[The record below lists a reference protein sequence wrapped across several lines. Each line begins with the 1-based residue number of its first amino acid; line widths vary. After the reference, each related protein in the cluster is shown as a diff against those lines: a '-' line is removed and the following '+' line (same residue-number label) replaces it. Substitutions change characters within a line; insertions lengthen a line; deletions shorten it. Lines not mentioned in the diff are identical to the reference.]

1 MPILLM
7 PIFSLFY
14 RRLLFGLAFL
24 LPFLLSSAQYVS
36 AQNATQNNLAD
47 TSWQWYLQDK
57 NWLNLESFQTKP
69 KADYQP
75 NLHFKNANPQ
85 YNYYFAA
92 LTIDKLAFRGHYF
105 EILPN
110 NGLKII
116 NLRTNETIN
125 VDNADAAAARYG
137 QHFLFEAN
145 DGVVYV
151 KHLSGEAGY
160 KIYKYN
166 VLGEL
171 IFSQQIQHTDKIETQ
186 KLNYFRPYLQYLAHT
201 PNELVFASYEPQK
214 KETHIVNL
222 NDASLKKYD
231 FSAQG
236 GIRNTIDIGQNR
248 VFHGF
253 IYSPANSQNL
263 EIQFLT
269 IDKKL
274 SLTAV
279 LKAAYNSFEGILK
292 DNILTV
298 VAYDRSRSGAQLL
311 GIDINTNTIIWTKQ
325 IAAQTQPPTP
335 FYNKMWLSHIEN
347 KIILEGTE
355 AGRKYLQIYDFERG
369 NLLFSNLK

>member
-1 MPILLM
+1 ML
-7 PIFSLFY
+7 IFSLIFSPVFSLNFSPFF
-14 RRLLFGLAFL
+14 RRTLLAFSLSL
-24 LPFLLSSAQYVS
+24 LGFAQIVS
-36 AQNATQNNLAD
+36 AQISLAD
-47 TSWQWYLQDK
+47 SSLQWYLQGK
-57 NWLNLESFQTKP
+57 NWLQLQTFQTKP
-69 KADYQP
+69 KTDYQP
-75 NLHFKNANPQ
+75 NLHYKNSHPQ

-110 NGLKII
+110 NGLKIT
-116 NLRTNETIN
+116 NLRSDATFT
-125 VDNADAAAARYG
+125 VDNPDAQTARYG

-151 KHLSGEAGY
+151 KHLSGDAGY

-171 IFSQQIQHTDKIETQ
+171 LFSQQIQHTDKVSTE
-186 KLNYFRPYLQYLAHT
+186 KLEYFRPYLQYLSHT
-201 PNELVFASYEPQK
+201 PNELLFASYEPQK
-214 KETHIVNL
+214 KETTVVNL
-222 NDASLKKYD
+222 SDGSLKKYD

-236 GIRNTIDIGQNR
+236 GIRRAADIGQNR
-248 VFHGF
+248 IFRGF

-263 EIQFLT
+263 EIQLLNKAEKAFS
-269 IDKKL
+269 L
-274 SLTAV
+274 SAV
-279 LKAAYNSFEGILK
+279 LIAPCSSFEGIVK

-311 GIDINTNTIIWTKQ
+311 GIDIEAGNVIWTKQ
-325 IAAQTQPPTP
+325 IAAQSQPPTP

-355 AGRKYLQIYDFERG
+355 AGRKYLQIYDFDSG
-369 NLLFSNLK
+369 KLLYSNL

>member
-1 MPILLM
+1 M

-14 RRLLFGLAFL
+14 RRSLLGLCFL
-24 LPFLLSSAQYVS
+24 LLPLLSSAQDIS

-47 TSWQWYLQDK
+47 TSLQWYLQDK
-57 NWLNLESFQTKP
+57 NWLNLETLQPKP

-75 NLHFKNANPQ
+75 NLHFKNANQQ

-116 NLRTNETIN
+116 NLRTDITIS
-125 VDNADAAAARYG
+125 VDNPDADAPRYG
-137 QHFLFEAN
+137 QHFLLEAN

-171 IFSQQIQHTDKIETQ
+171 LFSQQIQHTDKIETE

-201 PNELVFASYEPQK
+201 PHELVFASYEPQK

-236 GIRNTIDIGQNR
+236 CIRSAADLGANR

-253 IYSPANSQNL
+253 MHSPANSQNL
-263 EIQFLT
+263 EIQFLK

-274 SLTAV
+274 SLPAV
-279 LKAAYNSFEGILK
+279 LNAAYNSFEGIIK

-311 GIDINTNTIIWTKQ
+311 GIDINTNTVIWTKQ
-325 IAAQTQPPTP
+325 IATQVQPPTP

-355 AGRKYLQIYDFERG
+355 AGRKYVQIYDLERG